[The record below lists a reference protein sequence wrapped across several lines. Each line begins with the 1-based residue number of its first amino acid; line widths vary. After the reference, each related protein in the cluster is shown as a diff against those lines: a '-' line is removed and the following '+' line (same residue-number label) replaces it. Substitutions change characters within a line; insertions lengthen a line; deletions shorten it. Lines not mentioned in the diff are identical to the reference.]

1 MPRLLSFILIALLAA
16 PGCSMLSFRNPFS
29 RKQRS
34 DPTVLSRAE
43 IRQRQL
49 ENQQRLAGV
58 DSPRHLSRT
67 FLGVDV
73 SGENPLMA
81 VGHLVWGGPAR
92 IYPFINGDTPVR
104 WGVE

>member
-58 DSPRHLSRT
+58 DSPRHVSHT
-67 FLGVDV
+67 ILGVDV

-81 VGHLVWGGPAR
+81 IGHLAWPVPAP
-92 IYPFINGDTPVR
+92 IYRFINGHTPLP
-104 WGVE
+104 